1 MAHIFSC
8 QTFFTQIRSLS
19 CVECL
24 KEEVRECFANGEN
37 SGTIVKIGP
46 KKRHRKPGT
55 PMKRLTRQH
64 LPLAPLLHAY
74 TRAGVPSLGE
84 LHHLSGL
91 GPRFA
96 AILSATARF
105 LFPDFLENAPA
116 NELSDALTRFY
127 EACAQPPLHAETLR
141 RRAGIVRHAL
151 TYLLRGRDPLPIKA
165 ASCIDVSGVYHVA
178 GLGPS
183 FWSAVLQA
191 LSPTRHPGWAPAILA
206 GLERLGFSVGPAS
219 RRSCGKSI
227 ETIYAALL
235 SAYAEIQ
242 AQEPALS
249 ALHID
254 HFLTLVA
261 AMRGRNLPRHD
272 AIGDEIYGPFIAAIQ
287 RERAR
292 MPLRER
298 LKERGQALARG
309 QEQME
314 QALANSDGKGIGDAL
329 AAADLAGCLRS
340 PLDWGEH
347 GETLTLWVGRLW
359 ESEDPYRTLAAFWA
373 AEPLPGAGLWLPA
386 AVLHLRDPQN
396 FAPWGED
403 IRAAY
408 ATLDDNSADEPP
420 AERYRLFN
428 EGIAWLRQRH
438 QLHPLEVPAVLANL
452 EHKTDRTDRE
462 SFAGFCTDTF
472 HFLGELAHNNKR
484 EWMERQRDR
493 YRFAVREPLIELCR
507 VLAER
512 YVEPVLRGVHGWYLE
527 TEPRSGRALTSIC
540 KNAYGRTQ
548 PYNTTLWIAFCRRAE
563 NGRREDVQFFVRLD
577 GGGLR
582 YGLRLGR
589 KARKLLPHFRQQVRR
604 HVELL
609 FRALRDRGALHDC
622 RFGPA
627 DSSEPERTIATVE
640 DLRIWSEGRS
650 FEVSRSLSAEDAL
663 LPGDELAGEILLT
676 FDRLLPL
683 YVCAVED
690 DAHAFLVRCLGG
702 TPAGEPYCES
712 DFQRATLLGRD
723 WLERARHLLELKRQ
737 LILQGVP
744 GTGKTHVARHLARLL
759 TGGRDECIRLVQ
771 FHPAYSY
778 EEFVEGIKVRSVTVD
793 GRSDV
798 TYPVEAGLLCAF
810 AEEASRRPA
819 EPHVLLIDEINRGN
833 LPRIFGELLY
843 LLEYREQSVCL
854 PCSRRHFRLPA
865 NLYLLATMNAADR
878 SVAFIDQ
885 ALRRRF
891 SFLDMPPDAAVL
903 ARWLHTHTP
912 VAGAAFAER
921 VLKLFERLNAR
932 LRADLGPQGQIGHS
946 YFMAPDLDEPR
957 LRIIWQHH
965 VRPMLEEHFVGQ
977 SARLA
982 SYEIDKILDDGSPRG
997 ERRRKAEAAIGE
1009 RSV

>member
-1 MAHIFSC
+1 
-8 QTFFTQIRSLS
+8 
-19 CVECL
+19 
-24 KEEVRECFANGEN
+24 
-37 SGTIVKIGP
+37 
-46 KKRHRKPGT
+46 
-55 PMKRLTRQH
+55 MKSSTRQH

-74 TRAGVPSLGE
+74 TRAGVPNLGE
-84 LHHLSGL
+84 LHHLPYL

-96 AILSATARF
+96 AILSATAKF
-105 LFPDFLENAPA
+105 LFPDFLENATA
-116 NELSDALTRFY
+116 NEWSDALARFY
-127 EACAQPPLHAETLR
+127 EACVQPPLHIETLR

-151 TYLLRGRDPLPIKA
+151 TYLLRGRDPLPAKA
-165 ASCIDVSGVYHVA
+165 AACLEISGTYHVA

-183 FWSAVLQA
+183 FWSALLQA
-191 LSPTRHPGWAPAILA
+191 LSPPHYPGWTPAILA
-206 GLERLGFSVGPAS
+206 GIERLGLTTWG
-219 RRSCGKSI
+219 RRDGT
-227 ETIYAALL
+227 EAVYAGLL
-235 SAYAEIQ
+235 SAYAHIQ
-242 AQEPALS
+242 AREPALS

-261 AMRGRNLPRHD
+261 VMRGRNLPRHD
-272 AIGDEIYGPFIAAIQ
+272 ALGEERPGPTITAVLQ
-287 RERAR
+287 RERSR
-292 MPLRER
+292 VSLRER
-298 LKERGQALARG
+298 LKDRGQALARG

-314 QALANSDGKGIGDAL
+314 TALANSDGKGIGDAL
-329 AAADLAGCLRS
+329 TAADLEGCLRS

-347 GETLTLWVGRLW
+347 AETLTLWVGRLW
-359 ESEDPYRTLAAFWA
+359 ESDDPYRTLAALWS

-386 AVLHLRDPQN
+386 AVLHLRDPQH
-396 FAPWGED
+396 FAPWNED

-408 ATLDDNSADEPP
+408 SLLDDNGEDELP

-438 QLHPLEVPAVLANL
+438 QIHPLEIPAVLAGLGN
-452 EHKTDRTDRE
+452 EAENKDRGK
-462 SFAGFCTDTF
+462 FAGFCADTF
-472 HFLGELAHNNKR
+472 HFLGELDHNNRR

-493 YRFAVREPLIELCR
+493 YRFAVREPLVELCR

-512 YVEPVLRGVHGWYLE
+512 YVEPVLGGVHGWRLD

-548 PYNTTLWIAFCRRAE
+548 PYNTVLWIAFCRRTE
-563 NGRREDVQFFVRLD
+563 TGRREDVQFFVRLD
-577 GGGLR
+577 GDGLR
-582 YGLRLGR
+582 YGLRFGR
-589 KARKLLPHFRQQVRR
+589 KARMLLARFRHQVRR
-604 HVELL
+604 HAELL
-609 FRALRDRGALHDC
+609 FRSLHDRGALHDC
-622 RFGPA
+622 RFGSS
-627 DSSEPERTIATVE
+627 DTSEPERDIATAD
-640 DLRIWSEGRS
+640 DLRVWSEGRS

-663 LPGDELAGEILLT
+663 LSDDELVGEIMLT

-683 YVCAVED
+683 YACAIEED
-690 DAHAFLVRCLGG
+690 AQAFLVRCLGG
-702 TPAGEPYCES
+702 TLAGEPYTES

-759 TGGRDECIRLVQ
+759 TGGRDERIRLVQ

-778 EEFVEGIKVRSVTVD
+778 EEFVEGIKIRSVTVD

-798 TYPVEAGLLCAF
+798 AYPVEAGLLCAF

-854 PCSRRHFRLPA
+854 PCSRRHFRLPS

-878 SVAFIDQ
+878 SVALIDQ

-891 SFLDMPPDAAVL
+891 SFLDMPPDSGVL
-903 ARWLHTHTP
+903 SHWLQMHTP
-912 VAGAAFAER
+912 AAGVAFAER

-932 LRADLGPQGQIGHS
+932 LRADLGPHGQIGHS
-946 YFMAPDLDEPR
+946 YFMVPDLDEAR

-965 VRPMLEEHFVGQ
+965 VRPLLEEHFAAQ
-977 SARLA
+977 PARMVN
-982 SYEIDKILDDGSPRG
+982 YELDKLLDDGSPRG
-997 ERRRKAEAAIGE
+997 GRRRRAEVI
-1009 RSV
+1009 

>member
-1 MAHIFSC
+1 MAPIFSC
-8 QTFFTQIRSLS
+8 QTFFTQIRSAFS
-19 CVECL
+19 AACL
-24 KEEVRECFANGEN
+24 KEEVRECFANSGS

-46 KKRHRKPGT
+46 QKRHRKPGT
-55 PMKRLTRQH
+55 PMKRLTRQY

-74 TRAGVPSLGE
+74 SRAGVPSVGE
-84 LHHLSGL
+84 LHHLPGL
-91 GPRFA
+91 GPRFG
-96 AILSATARF
+96 AILSATAKF
-105 LFPDFLENAPA
+105 LFPDFLENASA
-116 NELSDALTRFY
+116 NEVSDALTRFY
-127 EACAQPPLHAETLR
+127 EASVQPPLHVETLR
-141 RRAGIVRHAL
+141 RRAGVVRHAL
-151 TYLLRGRDPLPIKA
+151 TYLLLGRDPLPVKA
-165 ASCIDVSGVYHVA
+165 ASCLDVSGAYHVA
-178 GLGPS
+178 GMGPR
-183 FWSAVLQA
+183 FWSALLQA
-191 LSPTRHPGWAPAILA
+191 LSPARHPGWTPAILA
-206 GLERLGFSVGPAS
+206 GLERLGLATW
-219 RRSCGKSI
+219 RCG
-227 ETIYAALL
+227 EGTENIYGALL
-235 SAYAEIQ
+235 SGYGQIQ

-272 AIGDEIYGPFIAAIQ
+272 AIGGEIHGPFIAAIQ

-292 MPLRER
+292 LSLRER

-309 QEQME
+309 QERME

-329 AAADLAGCLRS
+329 AAADLPGCLRS

-403 IRAAY
+403 IRTAF
-408 ATLDDNSADEPP
+408 ATLDDNSGDEPP

-452 EHKTDRTDRE
+452 EHKADQTDRE
-462 SFAGFCTDTF
+462 SFTGFCADTF
-472 HFLGELAHNNKR
+472 HFLGELSHNNKR
-484 EWMERQRDR
+484 EWIERQRDR

-512 YVEPVLRGVHGWYLE
+512 YVEPVLRRVHGWLLD
-527 TEPRSGRALTSIC
+527 TQPRSGRALTSIC

-548 PYNTTLWIAFCRRAE
+548 PYNTTLWIVFCRRTE

-577 GGGLR
+577 GDGLR
-582 YGLRLGR
+582 YGIRLGR
-589 KARKLLPHFRQQVRR
+589 KARKLLPHFRQQLRR
-604 HVELL
+604 HADLL
-609 FRALRDRGALHDC
+609 VRALRDRGALHDC

-627 DSSEPERTIATVE
+627 DTDEPECTLATVE
-640 DLRIWSEGRS
+640 DLRVWSEGRS
-650 FEVSRSLSAEDAL
+650 FEVSHSLSVEDAL
-663 LPGDELAGEILLT
+663 IPGDELAGEILLT

-683 YVCAVED
+683 FACAVEE
-690 DAHAFLVRCLGG
+690 DARSFLLRCLGG
-702 TPAGEPYCES
+702 TLPDEPYTES
-712 DFQRATLLGRD
+712 DFQRATLLDRE
-723 WLERARHLLELKRQ
+723 WLERTRHLLELKRQ

-744 GTGKTHVARHLARLL
+744 GTGKTLVARHLARLL
-759 TGGRDECIRLVQ
+759 TVGREERIRLVQ

-854 PCSRRHFRLPA
+854 PCSRRHFRLPS

-878 SVAFIDQ
+878 SVALIDQ

-891 SFLDMPPDAAVL
+891 SFLDMSPDASVL
-903 ARWLHTHTP
+903 ARWLNMHTP
-912 VAGAAFAER
+912 AAGAAFAER

-932 LRADLGPQGQIGHS
+932 LRTDLGPHGQIGHS
-946 YFMAPDLDEPR
+946 YFMAPDLDESR

-965 VRPMLEEHFVGQ
+965 VRPMLEEHFAGQ
-977 SARLA
+977 PARLA

-997 ERRRKAEAAIGE
+997 ERRRKVEAAMGE
-1009 RSV
+1009 RGV

>member
-1 MAHIFSC
+1 
-8 QTFFTQIRSLS
+8 
-19 CVECL
+19 
-24 KEEVRECFANGEN
+24 
-37 SGTIVKIGP
+37 
-46 KKRHRKPGT
+46 
-55 PMKRLTRQH
+55 MKRSTRQH
-64 LPLAPLLHAY
+64 LPLTPLLHAY
-74 TRAGVPSLGE
+74 TRAGVPSMGE
-84 LHHLSGL
+84 LHHLPGL

-96 AILSATARF
+96 AILSATAKF
-105 LFPDFLENAPA
+105 LFLDFLENASA
-116 NELSDALTRFY
+116 NELSDTLARFY
-127 EACAQPPLHAETLR
+127 EACVQPPLHVETLR
-141 RRAGIVRHAL
+141 RGAGVVRHAL

-165 ASCIDVSGVYHVA
+165 ASCLDMSGAYHVA
-178 GLGPS
+178 GLAPS
-183 FWSAVLQA
+183 FWSALLQA
-191 LSPTRHPGWAPAILA
+191 LSPARHPGWTPAIFA
-206 GLERLGFSVGPAS
+206 GLERLGLATW
-219 RRSCGKSI
+219 RRGDSAAAVYS
-227 ETIYAALL
+227 ALL
-235 SAYAEIQ
+235 SAYDRMQ
-242 AQEPALS
+242 AREPALS
-249 ALHID
+249 ALHVD
-254 HFLTLVA
+254 HFLSLVA
-261 AMRGRNLPRHD
+261 AMNGRNLPRRSH
-272 AIGDEIYGPFIAAIQ
+272 AEHGNEEMRQEMHTSSIAAAIQ

-292 MPLRER
+292 VPLRER

-314 QALANSDGKGIGDAL
+314 QALANSDGKGIGDAV
-329 AAADLAGCLRS
+329 AAADLSGCLRS

-359 ESEDPYRTLAAFWA
+359 ESDDPYRTLAAFWA

-396 FAPWGED
+396 FFPWGED

-408 ATLDDNSADEPP
+408 ATLDDSSGDEPP

-428 EGIAWLRQRH
+428 EGIAWLRQHH
-438 QLHPLEVPAVLANL
+438 QLHPLEIPAVLAAI
-452 EHKTDRTDRE
+452 EDRRWRIEDRGSLVTPRYPLSSIFYPLPS
-462 SFAGFCTDTF
+462 SFAGFCADTF

-512 YVEPVLRGVHGWYLE
+512 YVQPVLRGVHGWHLD

-540 KNAYGRTQ
+540 KNAYGRGQ
-548 PYNTTLWIAFCRRAE
+548 PYNTALWIAFCRRTE
-563 NGRREDVQFFVRLD
+563 SGRREDVQFFVRVEGD
-577 GGGLR
+577 GLR

-589 KARKLLPHFRQQVRR
+589 KARKLLPHFRQQARL
-604 HVELL
+604 HAELL

-627 DSSEPERTIATVE
+627 DASELESAITTA
-640 DLRIWSEGRS
+640 DGLRVWSEGRS
-650 FEVSRSLSAEDAL
+650 FEVSRMLSSEDAL
-663 LPGDELAGEILLT
+663 MSGDELAGEILLT

-683 YVCAVED
+683 YACAVEE
-690 DAHAFLVRCLGG
+690 DAQAFLVRCLGG
-702 TPAGEPYCES
+702 TQAGEPYSES
-712 DFQRATLLGRD
+712 DFQRATLLDRD
-723 WLERARHLLELKRQ
+723 WIERARHLLELKRQ

-759 TGGRDECIRLVQ
+759 TGGRDEHIRLVQ

-798 TYPVEAGLLCAF
+798 TYPVEAGLLCSF

-854 PCSRRHFRLPA
+854 PCSRRHFRLPS

-878 SVAFIDQ
+878 SVALIDQ

-903 ARWLHTHTP
+903 ARWLQMHTP
-912 VAGAAFAER
+912 AAGAAFAER
-921 VLKLFERLNAR
+921 VRKLFERLNAR
-932 LRADLGPQGQIGHS
+932 LRADLGPHGQIGHS
-946 YFMAPDLDEPR
+946 YFMALDLDESR

-965 VRPMLEEHFVGQ
+965 VRPLLEEHFAGQ
-977 SARLA
+977 AARLA
-982 SYEIDKILDDGSPRG
+982 AYEIDKLLDDGSQRG
-997 ERRRKAEAAIGE
+997 QRRRRVET
-1009 RSV
+1009 V

>member
-1 MAHIFSC
+1 
-8 QTFFTQIRSLS
+8 
-19 CVECL
+19 
-24 KEEVRECFANGEN
+24 
-37 SGTIVKIGP
+37 
-46 KKRHRKPGT
+46 
-55 PMKRLTRQH
+55 MKRSAHQH
-64 LPLAPLLHAY
+64 LPLVPLLHAY
-74 TRAGVPSLGE
+74 TRTGVPSLGE
-84 LHHLSGL
+84 LHHLPGL

-96 AILSATARF
+96 AILSASAKF
-105 LFPDFLENAPA
+105 LFPDFLENASA
-116 NELSDALTRFY
+116 NELSDALVRFY
-127 EACAQPPLHAETLR
+127 EACVQPPLHVETLR
-141 RRAGIVRHAL
+141 RRAGLVRHAL
-151 TYLLRGRDPLPIKA
+151 TYLLRGRDPLPVKA
-165 ASCIDVSGVYHVA
+165 ASCLELSGAYHVA

-183 FWSAVLQA
+183 FWSAILQA
-191 LSPTRHPGWAPAILA
+191 LSPTRHPGWTPAILA
-206 GLERLGFSVGPAS
+206 GLERLGLATW
-219 RRSCGKSI
+219 RRGDGAAA
-227 ETIYAALL
+227 TYAALL
-235 SAYAEIQ
+235 SAYDRIQ
-242 AQEPALS
+242 AREPSLS
-249 ALHID
+249 ALHVD

-261 AMRGRNLPRHD
+261 AMRGRNLPMRSH
-272 AIGDEIYGPFIAAIQ
+272 AERGNEEKGQETHASSVAAAIQ
-287 RERAR
+287 RERAQ

-314 QALANSDGKGIGDAL
+314 QALAKSDGKGIGDAL
-329 AAADLAGCLRS
+329 AAADLPGCLRS

-359 ESEDPYRTLAAFWA
+359 ESDDPYRTLAAFWA
-373 AEPLPGAGLWLPA
+373 AELLPGAGLWLPA
-386 AVLHLRDPQN
+386 AALHLRDPQN
-396 FAPWGED
+396 FFPWGED

-408 ATLDDNSADEPP
+408 ATLDDSSGDEPP

-428 EGIAWLRQRH
+428 EGVAWLRQHH
-438 QLHPLEVPAVLANL
+438 QLHPLEIPAVLEAFEANGRRQPAGWP
-452 EHKTDRTDRE
+452 HQPADAGRSPCPA
-462 SFAGFCTDTF
+462 SFAGFCADTF

-512 YVEPVLRGVHGWYLE
+512 YVHPVLRGVHGWRLD

-540 KNAYGRTQ
+540 KNAYGRAQ
-548 PYNTTLWIAFCRRAE
+548 PYNTALWVAFCRRTE

-577 GGGLR
+577 GDGLR

-589 KARKLLPHFRQQVRR
+589 KARKLLPHFRQQVRL
-604 HVELL
+604 HAELL

-627 DSSEPERTIATVE
+627 DTSEPERTIGTA
-640 DLRIWSEGRS
+640 DSLRVWSEGRS
-650 FEVSRSLSAEDAL
+650 FEVSRSLPAEAAL
-663 LPGDELAGEILLT
+663 ISGDELAGEILLT

-683 YVCAVED
+683 YACAVEE

-702 TPAGEPYCES
+702 TPAGEPYSES
-712 DFQRATLLGRD
+712 DFQRATLLDRD
-723 WLERARHLLELKRQ
+723 WLERAQHLLELKRQ

-759 TGGRDECIRLVQ
+759 TGGCDERIRLVQ

-878 SVAFIDQ
+878 SVALIDQ

-903 ARWLHTHTP
+903 ARWLQMHTP
-912 VAGAAFAER
+912 AAGPAFAER
-921 VLKLFERLNAR
+921 VRKLFERLNTR
-932 LRADLGPQGQIGHS
+932 LRADLGAQGQIGHS
-946 YFMAPDLDEPR
+946 YFMAPDLDESR

-965 VRPMLEEHFVGQ
+965 VRPLLEEHF
-977 SARLA
+977 SAQPGRLA
-982 SYEIDKILDDGSPRG
+982 GYEIDKLLDDGSQRG
-997 ERRRKAEAAIGE
+997 QRRRRVEA
-1009 RSV
+1009 V

>member
-1 MAHIFSC
+1 MK
-8 QTFFTQIRSLS
+8 QELQER
-19 CVECL
+19 
-24 KEEVRECFANGEN
+24 FANNGS

-46 KKRHRKPGT
+46 QKRHRKPGT

-84 LHHLSGL
+84 LHQLPGL

-96 AILSATARF
+96 AILSATAKF
-105 LFPDFLENAPA
+105 LFPDFLENATP
-116 NELSDALTRFY
+116 NDLSEALTRFY
-127 EACAQPPLHAETLR
+127 EACVKPPLHIETLR
-141 RRAGIVRHAL
+141 RRAGVVRHAL

-165 ASCIDVSGVYHVA
+165 ASCLNVSGAYHVA

-183 FWSAVLQA
+183 FWSALLQA
-191 LSPTRHPGWAPAILA
+191 VSPMRHPGWTPAILA
-206 GLERLGFSVGPAS
+206 GLERLGLATWQ
-219 RRSCGKSI
+219 CGDDA

-235 SAYAEIQ
+235 SAYEQIQ

-261 AMRGRNLPRHD
+261 AMRGRNLPPHD
-272 AIGDEIYGPFIAAIQ
+272 AIGEEMTGLFLAAIQ
-287 RERAR
+287 RERTR
-292 MPLRER
+292 IPLRER

-314 QALANSDGKGIGDAL
+314 QALANIDGKGIGDAL
-329 AAADLAGCLRS
+329 ASADLPGCLRS
-340 PLDWGEH
+340 PMDWGQL

-359 ESEDPYRTLAAFWA
+359 ESDDPYRTLAAFWA
-373 AEPLPGAGLWLPA
+373 AEPLRGAGLWLPA

-396 FAPWGED
+396 FSPWGED
-403 IRAAY
+403 IRTAY
-408 ATLDDNSADEPP
+408 ATLDDSSTEEPP

-428 EGIAWLRQRH
+428 EGIAWLRQHH
-438 QLHPLEVPAVLANL
+438 QLHPLEVPAVLADL
-452 EHKTDRTDRE
+452 EHKADGTDGEAFT
-462 SFAGFCTDTF
+462 GFCADTF

-512 YVEPVLRGVHGWYLE
+512 YIEPVLRGIHGWRLDI
-527 TEPRSGRALTSIC
+527 EPRSGRALTSIC

-548 PYNTTLWIAFCRRAE
+548 PYNTTLWIAFCRRTPSPLPSPPE
-563 NGRREDVQFFVRLD
+563 GEGRVRGREDVQFFVRLD
-577 GGGLR
+577 GDGLR

-589 KARKLLPHFRQQVRR
+589 KARKLLPDFRQQVRR
-604 HVELL
+604 QADLL

-622 RFGPA
+622 RFGAA
-627 DSSEPERTIATVE
+627 DTSEPERTLSTVE
-640 DLRIWSEGRS
+640 DLRDWSEGRS
-650 FEVSRSLSAEDAL
+650 FEVSRSLSAKDAL
-663 LPGDELAGEILLT
+663 ISGDELAGEILLT

-683 YVCAVED
+683 YACAVED
-690 DAHAFLVRCLGG
+690 DAHPFLVRCLGG
-702 TPAGEPYCES
+702 TPVGEPYSES

-759 TGGRDECIRLVQ
+759 TGGREERIRLVQ

-854 PCSRRHFRLPA
+854 PCSRRDFRLPA

-878 SVAFIDQ
+878 SVALIDQ

-903 ARWLHTHTP
+903 ARWLHMHTP

-932 LRADLGPQGQIGHS
+932 LRADWGPQGQIGHS
-946 YFMAPDLDEPR
+946 YFMAPDLDEAR
-957 LRIIWQHH
+957 LRIIWQHD
-965 VRPMLEEHFVGQ
+965 VRPLLEEHFAGQ
-977 SARLA
+977 PARLA
-982 SYEIDKILDDGSPRG
+982 AYEIDKILEDGSQRG
-997 ERRRKAEAAIGE
+997 ERRRKVEAAIGE
-1009 RSV
+1009 RGV

>member
-1 MAHIFSC
+1 
-8 QTFFTQIRSLS
+8 
-19 CVECL
+19 
-24 KEEVRECFANGEN
+24 
-37 SGTIVKIGP
+37 
-46 KKRHRKPGT
+46 
-55 PMKRLTRQH
+55 MKRATCQH

-74 TRAGVPSLGE
+74 TRAGVPSMGE
-84 LHHLSGL
+84 LHHLPYW

-96 AILSATARF
+96 AILSATAKF
-105 LFPDFLENAPA
+105 FFIDFLENASA
-116 NELSDALTRFY
+116 TELSDALVRFY
-127 EACAQPPLHAETLR
+127 EACVQPPLHGQTLER
-141 RRAGIVRHAL
+141 RSGIVRHGL
-151 TYLLRGRDPLPIKA
+151 MYLLRGRDPLPVKA
-165 ASCIDVSGVYHVA
+165 AACLEVSGAYHVA

-183 FWSAVLQA
+183 FWSALLQA
-191 LSPTRHPGWAPAILA
+191 LAPARHPGWTPAIRA
-206 GLERLGFSVGPAS
+206 GLKRLGLATGQHGDSVEA
-219 RRSCGKSI
+219 
-227 ETIYAALL
+227 IYTALL
-235 SAYAEIQ
+235 SAYEHIQ

-261 AMRGRNLPRHD
+261 AMRGRNLPLRSFGEWGNEGR
-272 AIGDEIYGPFIAAIQ
+272 ISAAIQ
-287 RERAR
+287 RERTR

-314 QALANSDGKGIGDAL
+314 QALANCDGKGIGTAL
-329 AAADLAGCLRS
+329 AAADLSGCLRS
-340 PLDWGEH
+340 PLDWSKQAEM
-347 GETLTLWVGRLW
+347 LTLWVGRLW
-359 ESEDPYRTLAAFWA
+359 ESDDPYRTLAAFWA
-373 AEPLPGAGLWLPA
+373 AEPLSGAGLWLPA
-386 AVLHLRDPQN
+386 AVLHLRDPQH
-396 FAPWGED
+396 FAPWNED

-408 ATLDDNSADEPP
+408 AALDDSGTEEPP
-420 AERYRLFN
+420 TERYRLFN
-428 EGIAWLRQRH
+428 EGIAWLRQH
-438 QLHPLEVPAVLANL
+438 YQLHPLEIPAVLVAAGDAANVPDTL
-452 EHKTDRTDRE
+452 TASPT
-462 SFAGFCTDTF
+462 FAGFCVDTF
-472 HFLGELAHNNKR
+472 HFLNELAHNNKR

-512 YVEPVLRGVHGWYLE
+512 YVEPVLHGIHGWRFD
-527 TEPRSGRALTSIC
+527 TEPRNGRALTSIC

-548 PYNTTLWIAFCRRAE
+548 PYNTALWIAFCRRISSPFPSSSE
-563 NGRREDVQFFVRLD
+563 REERGKRREDMQFFVRLD
-577 GGGLR
+577 GAGLR

-589 KARKLLPHFRQQVRR
+589 KARTLLLRFRQQVRQ
-604 HVELL
+604 HAELL
-609 FRALRDRGALHDC
+609 FRALRNRGALSDC

-627 DSSEPERTIATVE
+627 DTSEPECNIATAE
-640 DLRIWSEGRS
+640 DLRVWSEGRS
-650 FEVSRSLSAEDAL
+650 FEVSRSLSAEAAL
-663 LPGDELAGEILLT
+663 LSGDELVGEIILT

-683 YVCAVED
+683 YACAVAD
-690 DAHAFLVRCLGG
+690 DVHTFLVRCLGE
-702 TPAGEPYCES
+702 TLDGEPYTES
-712 DFQRATLLGRD
+712 DFQRATLLDRD

-759 TGGRDECIRLVQ
+759 TGGHDERIRLVQ

-833 LPRIFGELLY
+833 LPRIFGELLF

-878 SVAFIDQ
+878 SVALIDQ

-891 SFLDMPPDAAVL
+891 SFLDMLPDAGVL
-903 ARWLHTHTP
+903 ARWLQQHPPT
-912 VAGAAFAER
+912 AGAAFAGR
-921 VLKLFERLNAR
+921 VQKLFERLNAK

-946 YFMAPDLDEPR
+946 YFMVPDLDEAR
-957 LRIIWQHH
+957 LRMIWQHH
-965 VRPMLEEHFVGQ
+965 VRPLLEEHFAAQPG
-977 SARLA
+977 RLA
-982 SYEIDKILDDGSPRG
+982 SYEIDILLDDSSPRS
-997 ERRRKAEAAIGE
+997 ERRRRVEA
-1009 RSV
+1009 V